1 MATNEYDAIVIGAR
15 CAGSPAAM
23 LLARKGYRVLVV
35 DRATFPSDT
44 ISTHI
49 LHTPG
54 VAALKRWGLLERLLA
69 TGCPPLH
76 TYTFDFGGHF
86 TIAGSPAIPEA
97 AVSYGPR
104 RTVLDKILVD
114 AAAEAGAE
122 VREGF
127 SVESLLIEDGTVKG
141 IRGHSKGG
149 ATVTERAKVV
159 VGADGLRSLVA
170 RAVSPEQYN
179 EKPPLL
185 CGYYSYWSG
194 LPNNGVF
201 ATHDRGDRGFAV
213 LDTHDGLT
221 MIVCGWP
228 FAELEAN
235 RDDIEGNV
243 MAALGRVPEFYER
256 VLAARREEPFRGMY
270 VPNYFRKPYGPGW
283 VLVGDAGYNK
293 DFITGQGIQDAFR
306 DAESVANAL
315 DETFSG
321 ARHFYAAMADYQA
334 SRDQHVAAIY
344 ELTTMLA
351 SMEPPPPEMQQL
363 LAVVSRNPE
372 ASDGFVRMVAGAQSP
387 AEFLAPENVARIM
400 SAASPEA
407 AAAY

>member
-1 MATNEYDAIVIGAR
+1 V
-15 CAGSPAAM
+15 
-23 LLARKGYRVLVV
+23 
-35 DRATFPSDT
+35 
-44 ISTHI
+44 
-49 LHTPG
+49 
-54 VAALKRWGLLERLLA
+54 
-69 TGCPPLH
+69 H
-76 TYTFDFGGHF
+76 TYTFDFGPF

-97 AVSYGPR
+97 EVSYGPR

-127 SVESLLIEDGTVKG
+127 SVESLVMEDGTVRG

-194 LPNNGVF
+194 LPNDGVF
-201 ATHDRGDRGFAV
+201 ATYDRHGRGFAV
-213 LDTHDGLT
+213 LDTHDNLT

-228 FAELEAN
+228 FAEFEAN

-243 MAALGRVPEFYER
+243 MAALSLVPEFHER
-256 VLAARREEPFRGMY
+256 VLAARREAPFRGMY

-283 VLVGDAGYNK
+283 ALVGDAGYNK

-306 DAESVANAL
+306 DAELLANAL

-321 ARHFYAAMADYQA
+321 ARHFYAAMADYQSA
-334 SRDQHVAAIY
+334 RDQHVTAMY

-363 LAVVSRNPE
+363 LMTVSRSKE
-372 ASDGFVRMVAGAQSP
+372 ASDGFVRMAAGALSP
-387 AEFLAPENVARIM
+387 AEFFSPENIGRIM
-400 SAASPEA
+400 AAASSAEA
-407 AAAY
+407 AGAAV